1 MVNLSKAVHSFL
13 VHLIG
18 LLVWQYHI
26 SVSPVAAVVTD
37 LFNTSDGGR
46 FKFPDG
52 VQNWPALPIIVIVI
66 LTIGGN
72 ILVIM
77 AVSMERKLHNATNYF
92 LMSLAFADMLVGLL
106 VMPISL
112 LAILYDYVWPLP
124 RYLCPVWISLDV
136 LFSTASIMH
145 LCAISLDRYVAIRN
159 PIEHSRF
166 NSRTKAIMKIAIVWA
181 ISLGISIPIP
191 VIGLRNEEK
200 VFANNTTCVLNDPNF
215 VLVGSF
221 VAFFIPLTIMV
232 ITYFLTIYV
241 LRRQARMLLLG
252 RDEEA
257 ADIHLDFLKC
267 LKCCKR
273 NERDEENANPM
284 EDAIPCRHYR
294 KKKEKRPRGTM
305 QAINNER
312 KASKVLGIVFF
323 VFLIMWCP
331 FFITNI
337 LSVLCGKSCNQKL
350 IEKLLNVFVW
360 IGYVCS
366 GINPLVYTLFN
377 KIYRRAF
384 SNYLRCNYKPEK
396 KPPVRQIPR
405 VAATALSG
413 RELNVH
419 IYRHTNEP
427 VIKEANDNEPGIEM
441 QVENLELPVNP
452 SNVVSERISSV

>member
-1 MVNLSKAVHSFL
+1 MVNLRNAVHSFL
-13 VHLIG
+13 VHLVG
-18 LLVWQYHI
+18 LLVWQFDI
-26 SVSPVAAVVTD
+26 SVSPVAAIVTD
-37 LFNTSDGGR
+37 IFNTSDGGR

-52 VQNWPALPIIVIVI
+52 VQNWPALSIVVIIIM
-66 LTIGGN
+66 TIGGN

-77 AVSMERKLHNATNYF
+77 AVSMEKKLHNATNYF
-92 LMSLAFADMLVGLL
+92 LMSLAIADMLVGLL
-106 VMPISL
+106 VMPLSL

-181 ISLGISIPIP
+181 ISIGVSVPIP
-191 VIGLRNEEK
+191 VIGLRDEDK
-200 VFANNTTCVLNDPNF
+200 VFVNNTTCVLNDPNF
-215 VLVGSF
+215 VLIGSF

-232 ITYFLTIYV
+232 ITYCLTIYV
-241 LRRQARMLLLG
+241 LRRQAQMLLQG
-252 RDEEA
+252 HTEEELA
-257 ADIHLDFLKC
+257 GISLNL
-267 LKCCKR
+267 LKCCTR
-273 NERDEENANPM
+273 NTAEEEHPANPNP
-284 EDAIPCRHYR
+284 DANVVRRR
-294 KKKEKRPRGTM
+294 KKKERRPRGTM

-337 LSVLCGKSCNQKL
+337 LSVLCGKACNQKL
-350 IEKLLNVFVW
+350 MEKLLNVFVW

-377 KIYRRAF
+377 KVYRRAF
-384 SNYLRCNYKPEK
+384 SNYLRCNYKADK

-413 RELNVH
+413 RELNVN

-427 VIKEANDNEPGIEM
+427 AVRKANDSEPGIEM
-441 QVENLELPVNP
+441 QVENLELPENP